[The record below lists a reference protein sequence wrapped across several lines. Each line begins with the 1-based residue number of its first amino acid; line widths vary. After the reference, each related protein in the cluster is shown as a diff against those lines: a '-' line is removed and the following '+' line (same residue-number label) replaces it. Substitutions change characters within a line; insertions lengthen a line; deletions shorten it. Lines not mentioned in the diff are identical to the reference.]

1 MSKVAFSFI
10 GGPNDGQVA
19 LIEPFDMTKE
29 GAVRYVPIRVG
40 CLLPGQ
46 SVATERKHVYRYQ
59 HGKGWVYQGVE

>member
-1 MSKVAFSFI
+1 MSKFVSNAI
-10 GGPNDGQVA
+10 GGPNDGQQIVSSPWA
-19 LIEPFDMTKE
+19 PRDGDIQ
-29 GAVRYVPIRVG
+29 YVPIRIS